1 MNNFAIT
8 ISAVDRATATVRK
21 VNNSISQ
28 LTRPVNQLA
37 RSTKALGRE
46 IGIDKMAKSLGNV
59 ARNAKVAAVQV
70 SKIAAPITAI
80 VGGGS
85 IIGLAA
91 LANEWARVGSEVL
104 RTSRTIGVGTSELQ
118 QLRGAAQVMGVSSE
132 ALTGGLQ
139 SLGDTLQDALYGRNQ
154 QALAVLNKLG
164 VQIHRTSSGAVDS
177 TRAFNDLSN
186 AIANVK
192 SPQVQALIAR
202 QFGLEAVLPLLREGP
217 RAMAEYQRKVKAL
230 GAEMSAEQVKR
241 AENLGVALN
250 YLNIA
255 GQGLRNTIGDA
266 LIPALQPLIEDLTKW
281 ISANRELIGAKV
293 GRWAA
298 DFARWVK
305 DIDFNKLLDGL
316 GRAIT
321 SVGNFVDAIG
331 GWKVAAIAVAGIM
344 AGPLLLSITN
354 IGLGLTNLAVTAVPV
369 AVKSLALL
377 GTALG
382 GANASAGLLM
392 ASLRGIG
399 ALGALGFAGAAG
411 WGIGTLINDQLQ
423 KRGISIGSKVYDWIH
438 PDEADPKVSQTGSS
452 RGVVDFFK
460 SKGWTES
467 QALGIAANLKKESG
481 FNTDAVGDNGKAYGV
496 AQWHGDRQAAF
507 QRWAGKN
514 IRQASLEE
522 QLGFVNYELTQ
533 GNERK
538 AGDALRG
545 ATNERDAA
553 SIISRQYER
562 PANADGEAAGRADMA
577 SSMKQQLEIRLTGL
591 PAGVKATAHRTD
603 GSNVP
608 VRVSSSMNT
617 AMSP

>member
-28 LTRPVNQLA
+28 LTRPVNQLT

-46 IGIDKMAKSLGNV
+46 IGLDKMAKSLGNV

-91 LANEWARVGSEVL
+91 LANEWARVGSEVS

-230 GAEMSAEQVKR
+230 GAEMSPDQVKR
-241 AENLGVALN
+241 AENFGVALN

-266 LIPALQPLIEDLTKW
+266 LIPAIQPLIEDLTKW

-293 GRWAA
+293 GQWAA

-354 IGLGLTNLAVTAVPV
+354 IGLGLTNLAVTVVPV
-369 AVKSLALL
+369 AVKGLALL

-399 ALGALGFAGAAG
+399 TLGALGFAGVAG
-411 WGIGTLINDQLQ
+411 WGIGTAINDQLE
-423 KRGISIGSKVYDWIH
+423 KRGISIGSKVYDWMH
-438 PDEADPKVSQTGSS
+438 PEEGRKHVDQTGSS
-452 RGVVDFFK
+452 RSVVDFFK
-460 SKGWTES
+460 SKGWS
-467 QALGIAANLKKESG
+467 DAQAIGIAANLKKESG
-481 FNTDAVGDNGKAYGV
+481 FNTAAVGDNGNAYGV
-496 AQWHGDRQAAF
+496 AQWHDDRQRAF
-507 QRWAGKN
+507 KRWSGKN
-514 IRQASLEE
+514 IREASLEE

-538 AGDALRG
+538 AGDALQG
-545 ATNERDAA
+545 AANERDAA
-553 SIISRQYER
+553 AIISRQYER
-562 PANADGEAAGRADMA
+562 PANADAEASGRADMA
-577 SSMKQQLEIRLTGL
+577 SSMKQQLEIRLIGL
-591 PAGVKATAHRTD
+591 PQGVQATARRTD
-603 GSNVP
+603 GTNVP
-608 VRVSSSMNT
+608 VRVSSSMST
-617 AMSP
+617 SP